1 MPVDV
6 EAEVLSNTRLSADYN
21 VLALAAPEV
30 ASRAE
35 PGQFVMLKP
44 GPCDAVLL
52 RRPYSVFERL
62 RDGAGRAIGITDS
75 FLGASFG
82 FSFASRS
89 FMETFME

>member
-6 EAEVLSNTRLSADYN
+6 DAEVLSNTRLSADYN
-21 VLALAAPEV
+21 VLAIAAPEV

-52 RRPYSVFERL
+52 RRPY
-62 RDGAGRAIGITDS
+62 
-75 FLGASFG
+75 
-82 FSFASRS
+82 
-89 FMETFME
+89 